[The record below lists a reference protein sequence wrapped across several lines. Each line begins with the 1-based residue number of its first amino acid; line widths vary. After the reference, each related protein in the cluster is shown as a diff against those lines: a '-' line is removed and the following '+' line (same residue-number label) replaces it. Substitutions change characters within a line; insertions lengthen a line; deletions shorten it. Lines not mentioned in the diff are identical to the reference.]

1 MKSYQIR
8 TYEEAIEVIEEIGLL
23 PLAKLVPDYPSLD
36 SITLKEHWHSGSELD
51 PWMWRAKF
59 PVDGVA
65 AYGKFIKKKSVLIS
79 RELLPLVSA
88 VLGSQRPL
96 KQRYADGLVSK
107 EALELFGHIREEPG
121 IDTRVLR
128 SKAGM
133 RDKEKKKPFDHAL
146 LELQGSMDVVVSG
159 TKAKTNELGEK
170 NGWSS
175 TSFETMDYWA
185 ESNDVKLA
193 GIDVEE
199 EKRKLHD
206 HFFRISSPESMKALG
221 KIFKF

>member
-1 MKSYQIR
+1 MKNYQIR
-8 TYEEAIEVIEEIGLL
+8 TYEEAIDVIKEIGLL

-36 SITLKEHWHSGSELD
+36 SITSKEHWHSGSELD

-65 AYGKFIKKKSVLIS
+65 AYGKFIKKKSILIS
-79 RELLPLVSA
+79 SELLPLVKA
-88 VLGSQRPL
+88 VLGSEHPL
-96 KQRYADGLVSK
+96 KQRYNDGLVAR
-107 EALELFGHIREEPG
+107 EALELFELIHEEPD

-133 RDKEKKKPFDHAL
+133 RDKEKKKPFDNAL
-146 LELQGSMDVVVSG
+146 IELQGSMDIVVSG

-175 TSFETMDYWA
+175 TAFETMDYWA
-185 ESNDVKLA
+185 KSNDVKLVDINGGDA
-193 GIDVEE
+193 
-199 EKRKLHD
+199 KRELHE
-206 HFFRISSPESMKALG
+206 HFARICSPESMKTLA

>member
-1 MKSYQIR
+1 MKNYQIR
-8 TYEEAIEVIEEIGLL
+8 TYEEAIDVIKEIGLL

-36 SITLKEHWHSGSELD
+36 SITSKEHWHSGSELD

-65 AYGKFIKKKSVLIS
+65 AYGKFIKKKSILIS
-79 RELLPLVSA
+79 SELLPLVKA
-88 VLGSQRPL
+88 VLGSGHPL
-96 KQRYADGLVSK
+96 KQRYNDGLVAR
-107 EALELFGHIREEPG
+107 EALELFELIHEEPG

-133 RDKEKKKPFDHAL
+133 RDKEKKKPFDNAL
-146 LELQGSMDVVVSG
+146 IELQGAMDIVVSG

-175 TSFETMDYWA
+175 TAFETMDYWA
-185 ESNDVKLA
+185 KSNDVKLVDINGGDA
-193 GIDVEE
+193 
-199 EKRKLHD
+199 KRELHE
-206 HFFRISSPESMKALG
+206 HFARICSPESMKTLA
-221 KIFKF
+221 KVFKF

>member
-1 MKSYQIR
+1 MKNYQIR
-8 TYEEAIEVIEEIGLL
+8 TYEEAIDVIKEIGLL

-36 SITLKEHWHSGSELD
+36 SITSKEHWHSGSELD

-65 AYGKFIKKKSVLIS
+65 AYGKFIKKKSILIS
-79 RELLPLVSA
+79 SELLPLFKA
-88 VLGSQRPL
+88 VLGSGHPL
-96 KQRYADGLVSK
+96 KQRYNDGLVAR
-107 EALELFGHIREEPG
+107 EALELFELIHEEPG

-133 RDKEKKKPFDHAL
+133 RDKEKKKPFDNAL
-146 LELQGSMDVVVSG
+146 IELQGSMDIVVSG

-175 TSFETMDYWA
+175 TAFETMDYWA
-185 ESNDVKLA
+185 KSNDVKLVDINGGDA
-193 GIDVEE
+193 
-199 EKRKLHD
+199 KRELHE
-206 HFFRISSPESMKALG
+206 HFARICSPESMKTLA

>member
-8 TYEEAIEVIEEIGLL
+8 TYKEAIEVIEEIGML
-23 PLAKLVPDYPSLD
+23 PLAQLVSAYPSLD
-36 SITLKEHWHSGSELD
+36 SITSKEQWHTGSEMD
-51 PWMWRAKF
+51 PWMWRAEF
-59 PVDGVA
+59 PKDGVA

-79 RELLPLVSA
+79 RTLLPFVRV
-88 VLGSQRPL
+88 VLGSQQPL
-96 KQRYADGLVSK
+96 EKRYEDGLVSR
-107 EALELFGHIREEPG
+107 EALELYRLIHEEPG
-121 IDTRVLR
+121 IDTRMLR

-133 RDKEKKKPFDHAL
+133 KDKEKKKPFDSAL
-146 LELQGSMDVVVSG
+146 VELQGSMDIVVSG

-185 ESNDVKLA
+185 KSNHVKEMK
-193 GIDVEE
+193 ISVEE
-199 EKRKLHD
+199 AKKELNE
-206 HFFRISSPESMKALG
+206 HFAKICSPESMKALA

>member
-1 MKSYQIR
+1 MKNYQIR
-8 TYEEAIEVIEEIGLL
+8 TYEEAIDVIKEIGLL

-36 SITLKEHWHSGSELD
+36 SITSKEHWHSGSELD

-65 AYGKFIKKKSVLIS
+65 AYGKFIKKKSILIS
-79 RELLPLVSA
+79 SELLPLFKA
-88 VLGSQRPL
+88 VLGSGHPL
-96 KQRYADGLVSK
+96 KQRYNDGLVAR
-107 EALELFGHIREEPG
+107 EALELFELIHEEPG

-133 RDKEKKKPFDHAL
+133 RDKEKKKPFDNAL
-146 LELQGSMDVVVSG
+146 IELQGAMDIVVSG

-175 TSFETMDYWA
+175 TAFETMDYWA
-185 ESNDVKLA
+185 KSNDVKLVDINGGDA
-193 GIDVEE
+193 
-199 EKRKLHD
+199 KRELHE
-206 HFFRISSPESMKALG
+206 HFARICSPESMKTLA
-221 KIFKF
+221 KVFKF

>member
-1 MKSYQIR
+1 MKNYQIR
-8 TYEEAIEVIEEIGLL
+8 TYEEAIDVIKEIGLL

-36 SITLKEHWHSGSELD
+36 SITSKEHWHSGSELD

-65 AYGKFIKKKSVLIS
+65 AYGKFIKKKSILIS
-79 RELLPLVSA
+79 SELLPLVKA
-88 VLGSQRPL
+88 VLGSGHPL
-96 KQRYADGLVSK
+96 KQRYNDGLVAR
-107 EALELFGHIREEPG
+107 EALELFELIHEEPG

-133 RDKEKKKPFDHAL
+133 RDKEKKKPFDNAL
-146 LELQGSMDVVVSG
+146 IELQGSMDIVVSG

-175 TSFETMDYWA
+175 TAFETMDYWA
-185 ESNDVKLA
+185 KSNDVKLVDINGGDA
-193 GIDVEE
+193 
-199 EKRKLHD
+199 KRELHE
-206 HFFRISSPESMKALG
+206 HFARICSPESMKTLA